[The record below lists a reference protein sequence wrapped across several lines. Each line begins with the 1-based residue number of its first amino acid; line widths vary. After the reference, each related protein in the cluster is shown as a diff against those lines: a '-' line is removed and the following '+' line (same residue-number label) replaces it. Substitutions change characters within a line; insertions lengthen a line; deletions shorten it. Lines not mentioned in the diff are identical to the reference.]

1 MVDSS
6 QGYTSYYSSSTD
18 NGILFNSS
26 YHQEQRAEPPT
37 RNVQDCSNVASLAST
52 SSSGAVNLPQ
62 EYGNSHATYP
72 NSDPYGYGNTGY
84 AGYYSGYQQQSN
96 QQYPQPVGAYQNTG
110 APYQPLSSFQNT
122 GSYAGP
128 PSYSSTY
135 YNPGDYQT
143 SGGYASGGYNNQSH
157 QSNSW
162 NDGNY
167 TSYASHQ
174 YPNPNYHTDPNG
186 AYNASAATSTSLQ
199 YQQHY
204 NKQWADYYSQTEVSC
219 APGTENIS
227 VTSTSNPVCP
237 VPVTS
242 GYPASV
248 SQPPAPYIPSWRPD
262 SGSSEFPSVQVRGFL
277 LYTDFS
283 LLEFMPSC
291 TCIRGSVYA
300 ITYINFTL
308 HSRLTC

>member
-6 QGYTSYYSSSTD
+6 QGYTSYYSCSTD
-18 NGILFNSS
+18 NGTHFNSS
-26 YHQEQRAEPPT
+26 YQEQRAEPLT
-37 RNVQDCSNVASLAST
+37 RYVQDSSNVASLAST

-62 EYGNSHATYP
+62 EYSSYATYP
-72 NSDPYGYGNTGY
+72 NSDTYGYGNTGY

-110 APYQPLSSFQNT
+110 APHQPLSSFQNT
-122 GSYAGP
+122 GP

-167 TSYASHQ
+167 TSYPSHQ
-174 YPNPNYHTDPNG
+174 YPNPSYPTDPNG

-242 GYPASV
+242 GYTASV

-262 SGSSEFPSVQVRGFL
+262 SGSSEFPSLQVRGFL
-277 LYTDFS
+277 LCTDYR
-283 LLEFMPSC
+283 LLEFMPSLVHAYVVLYME
-291 TCIRGSVYA
+291 SH
-300 ITYINFTL
+300 TL
-308 HSRLTC
+308 IFLCLVD

>member
-1 MVDSS
+1 MVDPS
-6 QGYTSYYSSSTD
+6 QGYTSYYTSSID
-18 NGILFNSS
+18 NGVLFNST
-26 YHQEQRAEPPT
+26 YQQDQRAEHPT
-37 RNVQDCSNVASLAST
+37 RNVQDGSSVPSLAST

-62 EYGNSHATYP
+62 EYSTYATNP
-72 NSDPYGYGNTGY
+72 NTDPYGYGNTGY

-143 SGGYASGGYNNQSH
+143 SGGYASGGYNNQSQQTH
-157 QSNSW
+157 SW

-174 YPNPNYHTDPNG
+174 YPNPNYPTDPNG

-227 VTSTSNPVCP
+227 VTSTSNPLCP
-237 VPVTS
+237 IPVTS
-242 GYPASV
+242 GYPASI
-248 SQPPAPYIPSWRPD
+248 SQPPAPYIPPWRPD
-262 SGSSEFPSVQVRGFL
+262 SSSSELPSVQVRGFL
-277 LYTDFS
+277 LY
-283 LLEFMPSC
+283 
-291 TCIRGSVYA
+291 IA
-300 ITYINFTL
+300 
-308 HSRLTC
+308 H